1 MFGESIS
8 PLTEN
13 LIVISMVGAVSLMVI
28 GILRVA
34 LLKSADAIAESES
47 ETGESKVENRKK
59 KISAVMKILTLAV
72 IAATCV
78 TLLIFAFFINTGNQ
92 NKVSDSVKIPTAP
105 LPADFKPP
113 TKKEIAESNEK
124 AVNRKSAEV
133 DKKAVEENDKA
144 MKNAVELFKKVK

>member
-78 TLLIFAFFINTGNQ
+78 TLLIFAFFINKTR
-92 NKVSDSVKIPTAP
+92 D
-105 LPADFKPP
+105 DC
-113 TKKEIAESNEK
+113 K
-124 AVNRKSAEV
+124 A
-133 DKKAVEENDKA
+133 
-144 MKNAVELFKKVK
+144 